1 MGAAQLLNDMR
12 AHRREESSAQLMEQS
27 LFPTVQYAKDLNT
40 LTVCNDGDAKRG
52 HLNVQFS
59 SGYSVYTSLESSQA
73 RPRLVPMDLEDKS
86 VTRGR
91 FSVR

>member
-1 MGAAQLLNDMR
+1 MGAAQLPNDMR
-12 AHRREESSAQLMEQS
+12 AHRREESSAQLMEQF

-59 SGYSVYTSLESSQA
+59 RWRVLCIYKSRIFPGSSQA
-73 RPRLVPMDLEDKS
+73 RPNGP
-86 VTRGR
+86 
-91 FSVR
+91 